1 MKNNVKKS
9 IMALLV
15 MGALGATATATS
27 GVFATK
33 AEVNP
38 YLIQG
43 VDVSTYQMDIGAGIR
58 VNGDGLRFSADM
70 DTATYE
76 ALEAKGA
83 SYGMLIVPK
92 SYLTAGY
99 ELTEENVFEQNKFY
113 FEEENPTP
121 EDNRRAM
128 LNLETETLGNYDKD
142 ANVEIYGVIADIG
155 AMNILREFVGVAYVK
170 VPVVNASTGEPTGEY
185 EYKFARYY
193 GDDMANN
200 TRSMYY
206 VAQLALES
214 DWAGDKT
221 AVEENYITTYKTE
234 VTDVYGYTY
243 GYTEKHVLTK
253 LDGTQ
258 ETLKEEVKYGDLN
271 TEVTAEFYNDNALYS
286 AYYYDGKEMPKSNL
300 YANGRTTIEVNYKEA
315 NVDFENMLWSKA
327 FTSSNYKDMLYVTE
341 WGSATTETPYSVTT
355 EIPEGGVEG
364 TYLYYSGSAD
374 KARADIQLQLNPAYG
389 KGYYQSILNT
399 GLPFV
404 VKYDVYVENVN
415 ADYSTTS
422 IKLKGWNGTT
432 SFNSDVGSSV
442 TVGAWKTVSFDL
454 SYLVNNWGNYRIF
467 GLELQSYADAGQK
480 VNFYL
485 GNIRIEEK
493 PKVWASSATKP
504 SKLYQYTS
512 TTTNINQLSITTSIP
527 EGGVP
532 GSYIKYSQSQGIDQ
546 VQFRL
551 KPTYSKSYYEL
562 LLKDTSKKFKVYFDV
577 YFYQIKKD
585 TNDVDGDGNTSEYI
599 SANTVTSGTVT
610 PRILK
615 TATATTLSGG
625 TAVSLN
631 TWHTYSYDL
640 ATLVNAWGTSSEGP
654 WFFGCA
660 TKSGQN
666 PRTYFYLGNIR
677 LVEVTE

>member
-38 YLIQG
+38 YSIQG
-43 VDVSTYQMDIGAGIR
+43 VDVSTYQMEIGAGIR

-315 NVDFENMLWSKA
+315 NVDFENMVWSKA
-327 FTSSNYKDMLYVTE
+327 FTTSNYKDMLYVTE
-341 WGSATTETPYSVTT
+341 WGDATTETPYSITT

-374 KARADIQLQLNPAYG
+374 KARKDIQLQLNPAYG

-422 IKLKGWNGTT
+422 IKLKGWNGTA

-442 TVGAWKTVSFDL
+442 TVGVWKTVSFDL

-467 GLELQSYADAGQK
+467 GLELESYANAGQK

-493 PKVWASSATKP
+493 PKVWRTISSTSDMRAYSGGAGTSSTNKAAGSATFTVVTSATSEADATVLGDRTGNYYK
-504 SKLYQYTS
+504 YT
-512 TTTNINQLSITTSIP
+512 
-527 EGGVP
+527 
-532 GSYIKYSQSQGIDQ
+532 QGQGWETMSWRI
-546 VQFRL
+546 
-551 KPTYSKSYYEL
+551 KPTYSMEYYQL
-562 LLKDTSKKFKVYFDV
+562 LLNSDKSFKVCFDV
-577 YFYQIKKD
+577 YFK
-585 TNDVDGDGNTSEYI
+585 GDGSVAPYKWVNGTLTKQASQAGEAWYEY
-599 SANTVTSGTVT
+599 SCT
-610 PRILK
+610 LK
-615 TATATTLSGG
+615 ELMNDWTATTAGQ
-625 TAVSLN
+625 
-631 TWHTYSYDL
+631 TY
-640 ATLVNAWGTSSEGP
+640 GP
-654 WFFGCA
+654 RLFAITGMQ
-660 TKSGQN
+660 TDQSPK
-666 PRTYFYLGNIR
+666 TYVWIGNIR